1 MPDVLWETTWSRTSE
16 LQGSMASPSEVS
28 AARGPMGWLFAAAFG
43 CSGAT
48 TEKKR

>member
-1 MPDVLWETTWSRTSE
+1 MYYGRPHGLEPQEE